1 MAKNIPNETTD
12 NARPTQRERLL
23 EIVHVIREHDML
35 SNFIRQKNPEE
46 IRLGFEELGPT
57 FIKIGQIL
65 STRPD
70 LVSPAYTHEFS
81 KLQDNVQIDPYST
94 VEQTF
99 KEQTGQE
106 IDDVFA
112 EFDKDPFASASI
124 GQTHRALLKDGTTAV
139 VKIQHPKVQELVKTD
154 MSLFEKAVNIS
165 KIGPEIGAVDPEE
178 IFNEIK
184 DALFTEI
191 NTEIEI
197 KNGQEFYN
205 LNNNDGVITVPR
217 TYSEVSAQ
225 KILVTGYMPGES
237 IKYYMQE
244 PLSKNQQ
251 QAKQQK
257 QERKD
262 VAQALVRNFVKQI
275 FVDNFFHA
283 DPHPGNILFHRLD
296 PKDVK
301 EQNKVA
307 QFQRK
312 TRGKKTTLTAED
324 DLPNYRITYLDFGM
338 MGRLTPNLVDGI
350 IQIVLALNTK
360 DTRTIGKAILSI
372 CNRTGKVD
380 QEKFFEELALFLQ
393 PYMQMGLGQVD
404 VASLLFD
411 TIGLCRDNNLQA
423 KSEVTL
429 LVKSFASLEGIVAEL
444 DPDMEMMD
452 VARPFAKEYLI
463 NHFNWKKQLEDSS
476 LDLMQSV
483 HSLPKIPL
491 KLEQLINLFTNGRTK
506 LNISLK
512 GQEALFVNFGKIV
525 DRLVSA
531 IILAALILGSSLLVQ
546 GSAQHPAIY
555 KLGVVGY
562 IISFIVIVL
571 MVLDS
576 LWIRFKHKNK

>member
-1 MAKNIPNETTD
+1 MAKNIPNETRD

-491 KLEQLINLFTNGRTK
+491 KLEQLINLFTNG
-506 LNISLK
+506 
-512 GQEALFVNFGKIV
+512 
-525 DRLVSA
+525 
-531 IILAALILGSSLLVQ
+531 
-546 GSAQHPAIY
+546 
-555 KLGVVGY
+555 
-562 IISFIVIVL
+562 
-571 MVLDS
+571 
-576 LWIRFKHKNK
+576 